1 MKLLITLSA
10 LVVSLNATITLP
22 DNFKTNFQQT
32 ITNDKGK
39 VIKYEGDVLFKK
51 MKQSIQNQS
60 GGTESYS
67 RSLFKWDYT
76 SPTKKEVCTDG
87 VQLIVVDHD
96 LEQVSRYLID
106 EGINLEEILKVAK
119 NITNNDYKATYKE
132 TEYLI
137 TLDENKQLSKIVYVD
152 NLDNGVKI
160 IFNNMKYNNP
170 SFNETDLECQAP
182 KEYDIIEG

>member
-1 MKLLITLSA
+1 MKRLITLSA

-22 DNFKTNFQQT
+22 NNFITDFQQT

-39 VIKYEGDVLFKK
+39 EIKYEGNVLFENI
-51 MKQSIQNQS
+51 KQNIQNPVA
-60 GGTESYS
+60 GAEAYS
-67 RSLFKWDYT
+67 RSLFKWNYS

-87 VQLIVVDHD
+87 VQLIVIDHD

-119 NITNNDYKATYKE
+119 KISDKDYKATYKE

-137 TLDENKQLSKIVYVD
+137 TLDQNEQLAKIVYVD

-160 IFNNMKYNNP
+160 LFNNMNYNNA
-170 SFNETDLECQAP
+170 SFNEKDLECQAP
-182 KEYDIIEG
+182 KSYDIIEG